1 MTSDHSH
8 CWDHCCWL
16 FSAGWSHKALI
27 PREKGNHH
35 CDANSGPK
43 EFGVTLSVLVGG
55 NSKWANGPTMAI
67 RFLLQSLFL
76 DHLQFSTK
84 LMLSHVDLLGIWRVS
99 MTKDFRMGHQE
110 NVSQCLRIMVPPP
123 LLVYRDV
130 MRDLDELG
138 MHSSRR
144 LHKSHSPI
152 SIVCP
157 WKQSTKWYQIVNLLC
172 RNYKLFVK
180 CTLPFVFSALSVYR
194 TQLLAFLL
202 RAIWGFN
209 CWAGA
214 LFQWL
219 SGGLRDETD
228 QVAGPH
234 PCWGWVSKGCHSVL
248 PHIRWLQTM

>member
-110 NVSQCLRIMVPPP
+110 NVSQCLRIMVPP
-123 LLVYRDV
+123 
-130 MRDLDELG
+130 
-138 MHSSRR
+138 HFW
-144 LHKSHSPI
+144 
-152 SIVCP
+152 SIEMSWGIWMNWAC
-157 WKQSTKWYQIVNLLC
+157 ILADGFINH
-172 RNYKLFVK
+172 
-180 CTLPFVFSALSVYR
+180 TLPSPLSALEN
-194 TQLLAFLL
+194 
-202 RAIWGFN
+202 RAPN
-209 CWAGA
+209 DTK
-214 LFQWL
+214 L
-219 SGGLRDETD
+219 
-228 QVAGPH
+228 
-234 PCWGWVSKGCHSVL
+234 
-248 PHIRWLQTM
+248 